1 MTKLKT
7 GKFKKLYKLLKTPF
21 TPLNWLILGFLV
33 GVEDQYIE
41 LSIKQ
46 NLDSE
51 IHRYKEE
58 QARLYNNKKNIVYD
72 KDDDSISIY
81 YKWAILFC
89 KFCIHTFKEGLP
101 PVAFSRFVNDYVYK
115 TSANYWD
122 MGQYCMIF
130 IFFIT
135 FLNSI
140 LVFFVTCPLPKPQ
153 NITRFIY
160 K

>member
-33 GVEDQYIE
+33 GIEDQYIE

-58 QARLYNNKKNIVYD
+58 QARLYNNRKNVVYD
-72 KDDDSISIY
+72 KDVDSISIY
-81 YKWAILFC
+81 YK
-89 KFCIHTFKEGLP
+89 
-101 PVAFSRFVNDYVYK
+101 N
-115 TSANYWD
+115 N
-122 MGQYCMIF
+122 
-130 IFFIT
+130 
-135 FLNSI
+135 
-140 LVFFVTCPLPKPQ
+140 KPD
-153 NITRFIY
+153 NF
-160 K
+160 

>member
-58 QARLYNNKKNIVYD
+58 QARLYSNKKNIVYD

-81 YKWAILFC
+81 YK
-89 KFCIHTFKEGLP
+89 
-101 PVAFSRFVNDYVYK
+101 ND
-115 TSANYWD
+115 
-122 MGQYCMIF
+122 
-130 IFFIT
+130 
-135 FLNSI
+135 
-140 LVFFVTCPLPKPQ
+140 KPD
-153 NITRFIY
+153 NF
-160 K
+160 

>member
-58 QARLYNNKKNIVYD
+58 QARLYNNKKNVVYD
-72 KDDDSISIY
+72 KDVDSISIY
-81 YKWAILFC
+81 YK
-89 KFCIHTFKEGLP
+89 
-101 PVAFSRFVNDYVYK
+101 N
-115 TSANYWD
+115 N
-122 MGQYCMIF
+122 
-130 IFFIT
+130 
-135 FLNSI
+135 
-140 LVFFVTCPLPKPQ
+140 KPD
-153 NITRFIY
+153 NF
-160 K
+160 

>member
-21 TPLNWLILGFLV
+21 TPINWLILGFLV

-72 KDDDSISIY
+72 KDVDSISIY
-81 YKWAILFC
+81 YK
-89 KFCIHTFKEGLP
+89 
-101 PVAFSRFVNDYVYK
+101 N
-115 TSANYWD
+115 N
-122 MGQYCMIF
+122 
-130 IFFIT
+130 
-135 FLNSI
+135 
-140 LVFFVTCPLPKPQ
+140 KPD
-153 NITRFIY
+153 NF
-160 K
+160 